1 MKNGQSRE
9 TGNIWYTRH
18 RMKTNNTERQSRM
31 DNPEKLAK
39 HLVHKTQ
46 DEDKQNRGANMNG
59 QSRETGNIWY
69 TGHRTKTDKTEGQSR
84 MDISEK
90 LATFGTQDTG
100 RRQRKLRGNQEWTI
114 QRNWQ
119 HLVHKTQD
127 EDKLN

>member
-18 RMKTNNTERQSRM
+18 RMKTRKTKGKSRM
-31 DNPEKLAK
+31 DNP
-39 HLVHKTQ
+39 
-46 DEDKQNRGANMNG
+46 
-59 QSRETGNIWY
+59 
-69 TGHRTKTDKTEGQSR
+69 
-84 MDISEK
+84 EK

-100 RRQRKLRGNQEWTI
+100 RRQSKLRGNQEWTI

-127 EDKLN
+127 EDKQN